1 MTAPTQAP
9 PKAGTNKAPVPL
21 RPFKIGA
28 QLTDDEVYDQTITTN
43 ASTQR
48 YPLYN
53 VPSTAFLNDIYML
66 VEATTAANAATVTFA
81 ADGPWIVLDTVK
93 FTDTN
98 NAEIITPVTGWELYV
113 INKYGG
119 YNFSDDPKASP
130 VYSATTGAGG
140 TGGSF
145 AFVLRIPIELVPRDA
160 LGSLVNKSQST
171 PYRVS
176 ITLSATATIYGTA
189 PTSAPSV
196 RIRMTPVSYWE
207 PTPVDGSGNQVAPS
221 PPGLG
226 TTQYWNATP
235 YSVNAGA
242 MAEQL
247 TSSVGFPIRNLVF
260 VLRDSTGSRT
270 QGEADWP
277 DPFKLQLQSNII
289 VDRIA
294 KLWQHRIAQAYG
306 YTAAVSDTVA
316 NARDNGVYVL
326 PFCQDFG
333 PKPGWEN
340 RRQYLRTTD
349 GMRLKMLGSIG
360 GAGTHK
366 MTVYTNY
373 VGVGPGA
380 SLAALTT

>member
-1 MTAPTQAP
+1 
-9 PKAGTNKAPVPL
+9 
-21 RPFKIGA
+21 
-28 QLTDDEVYDQTITTN
+28 
-43 ASTQR
+43 
-48 YPLYN
+48 
-53 VPSTAFLNDIYML
+53 
-66 VEATTAANAATVTFA
+66 
-81 ADGPWIVLDTVK
+81 
-93 FTDTN
+93 
-98 NAEIITPVTGWELYV
+98 
-113 INKYGG
+113 
-119 YNFSDDPKASP
+119 
-130 VYSATTGAGG
+130 
-140 TGGSF
+140 
-145 AFVLRIPIELVPRDA
+145 VLRIPIELVPRDA

-207 PTPVDGSGNQVAPS
+207 PTPVDGSGNQVAPV
-221 PPGLG
+221 PARPRHHAVLERHPVQRERRCDGRTAHILGGL
-226 TTQYWNATP
+226 
-235 YSVNAGA
+235 
-242 MAEQL
+242 
-247 TSSVGFPIRNLVF
+247 
-260 VLRDSTGSRT
+260 
-270 QGEADWP
+270 P
-277 DPFKLQLQSNII
+277 DPEPRVRAAGQHRQPDTGRGGLAGPVQAAVQSNII

-360 GAGTHK
+360 GSGTHK

-380 SLAALTT
+380 SPRRAHHLIPPALNANPLHPNASRERQR